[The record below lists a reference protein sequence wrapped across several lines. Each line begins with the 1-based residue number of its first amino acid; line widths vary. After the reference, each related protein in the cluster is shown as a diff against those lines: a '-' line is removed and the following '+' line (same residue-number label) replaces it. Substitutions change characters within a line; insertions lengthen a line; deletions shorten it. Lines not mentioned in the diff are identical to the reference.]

1 MLKIQALPT
10 HIINLRLLHSK
21 RELLMICITS
31 PWLCSLDFSGSLLSS
46 TLNNLSL
53 LWLLDALTIS
63 ILQLHKMEMLM
74 LEWELNSLGLTMLD
88 LLLWV
93 HSLLHLLNSS
103 ELSLPSLLNKQ
114 QKPQETTQLLNAS
127 VALLTAA
134 WNASR
139 KSSTTSTRLPMLTW
153 LSPVKASAN
162 PPGMDSC
169 LT

>member
-1 MLKIQALPT
+1 MLKIQLLPT

-21 RELLMICITS
+21 RELLMICTTS
-31 PWLCSLDFSGSLLSS
+31 LWLCSLDFSGSLLSS
-46 TLNNLSL
+46 TLNNLSS

-63 ILQLHKMEMLM
+63 ILILKKMDMLM
-74 LEWELNSLGLTMLD
+74 LECELNSPGLTMLD

-103 ELSLPSLLNKQ
+103 ELSLPSLLNKHK
-114 QKPQETTQLLNAS
+114 KPQETTQLLNAS
-127 VALLTAA
+127 GALLTAA

-139 KSSTTSTRLPMLTW
+139 KSLTTSTRLPMLTW
-153 LSPVKASAN
+153 MSPVKVSAH